1 MASIAV
7 TTAGSVHVVESIE
20 QITLPV
26 GEAILAGDT
35 LSIDANGRFVKADA
49 DGAGALALPRAV
61 ATRSCAIYEPVT
73 GIVKGVMTGWTLTA
87 VAYSAAILA
96 SDTAGEITATSSES
110 NGGSADVALGHV
122 IPIWDHLIGGSPEKA
137 IRINL

>member
-35 LSIDANGRFVKADA
+35 LSIDANGRFMKADA

-61 ATRSCAIYEPVT
+61 ATRSCAIYEALT
-73 GIVKGVMTGWTLTA
+73 GIKKGVMTGWTLTA

-110 NGGSADVALGHV
+110 NGGSADVAIGFV
-122 IPIWDHLIGGSPEKA
+122 VPIWDHLIGGSPEKA
-137 IRINL
+137 ICINL